1 MPLHKVK
8 LLKVASWEAI
18 KRDRFSVTPS
28 AIYDELVALP
38 QPKNALFRYRPFIGV
53 LLSRRLQSSIG

>member
-1 MPLHKVK
+1 MPLRKVK

-38 QPKNALFRYRPFIGV
+38 RTL
-53 LLSRRLQSSIG
+53 